1 MVKSDV
7 SSYPPIGT
15 ELPPNKPERASND
28 RVLKYKSISEHETLV
43 FLLQL
48 QQVIIDL
55 YSRHYVKTI
64 TPQEAQGMLTLM
76 SWGMHP

>member
-15 ELPPNKPERASND
+15 ENPRKTNGIDNN
-28 RVLKYKSISEHETLV
+28 RVLKYKSISEPETLA

-55 YSRHYVKTI
+55 YSQHFVKTI
-64 TPQEAQGMLTLM
+64 TPKDAQSMFTLM
-76 SWGMHP
+76 AWGMYP